1 MITESSAAHR
11 GPVVRFSIFV
21 WYARHLVA
29 AWIAPKHPPAVARD
43 RRIFLP
49 ELCGGKKARL
59 DLNS

>member
-29 AWIAPKHPPAVARD
+29 AFRNCVVARK
-43 RRIFLP
+43 LA
-49 ELCGGKKARL
+49 LT
-59 DLNS
+59 